1 MSNILRRLS
10 GGLVIAAIS
19 CGLQAS
25 TIPQLGENR
34 VRTVEL
40 GPVEIQFPT
49 QRAAPAIADLN
60 LTSDDPNV
68 RRFGLA
74 WVQRVE
80 DTALVETRDVVLA
93 AIVDAQGD
101 PIAGPT
107 RIATYSRGGTSVV
120 SNPTVSADA
129 SGYMTVAWSV
139 VEQGP
144 GGDFDQTIMAR
155 TFRPEADDGS
165 LCPADGLPSLL
176 ADPFDPSAVLLDTAL
191 VPELADTPGSF
202 ELMRARI
209 DLDSDASA
217 AGRTVIVFP
226 DHRAEPNWGV
236 FALSADLDID
246 DPLPDPSEWCEEGNG
261 HARLL
266 PPDPA
271 NALTRIA
278 GNAEYR
284 VSPRVAINTNNERA
298 VVGWRSQVGA
308 ILTQR
313 LDPVGGL
320 LGDRIE
326 VAARPDSV
334 QESLHG
340 PDLDY
345 GPDGFFR
352 VVWEQTSYQRPGDDI
367 AAFSQLRMSRFDD
380 SGNPIE
386 EGLPIERAEGSS
398 TRKLHSL
405 RDPRIQARDLDGN
418 FAVGWSRQTGEC
430 PNDNVG
436 YTWFTL
442 AAAEGGCLPDDGAG
456 DIFIAPVTGS
466 CGLSIQ
472 TSSPSDEPPR
482 CRAQMRIRPIGGVES
497 GQIRLD
503 ADGPWGWDDFG
514 PPRSTTL
521 RFGPPSQFADACVR
535 LEWSDSFGSRSRTV
549 RQLCSGSNCVS
560 CEDQAQAAGRAMPA
574 ANAGPGEV
582 IPTERTAAP
591 ASSRAGAFADA
602 DLQLRWFQRDYR
614 TDEATPVG
622 TVTISDQPQ
631 TAGSPALAM
640 TRQGDMLAGWI
651 ARDVPDPDG
660 GGVLPT
666 ALVTQNLT
674 GPVELSINDI
684 GILEGPLGR
693 ATANF
698 TLTADKAYPTLPGT
712 CSQDTPVPVVSLLTA
727 DGSASFLSGDYIR
740 TTATLAFDP
749 CDPLAPLSVGFSVPV
764 EDDEVFEDTESFFV
778 DLFDEANAIVV
789 RRQGVGAIVDNDPPA
804 TVLPPDGPVE
814 ICEDGTVP
822 LAAAPRCPGTGGER
836 DFVEIELTLDVFQEV
851 EGSVEFLTLDGSP
864 FGGIGAAF
872 ANADYEPVSG
882 ELQFLPGNTS
892 AFLSVDLVDDGFA
905 ELPEQFFVELIG
917 ADNLTLPADPDDL
930 FVNVTILDDD
940 ACDVAPQWFLPDPGA
955 PTADV
960 LPTTGTETERTG
972 YFCVVNPAGIGE
984 CPWLSELDLEPG
996 EEPWLARTDIP
1007 FDAPPA
1013 GVSAADLEAARSA
1026 CAAIGADTPGDPDD
1040 DATGAIRYV
1049 AEENLPDPT
1058 NPVVVGRTQGVQFI
1072 NGAVEPEVRDVT
1084 QAGGDCAIDVAP
1096 GQREF
1101 FPVGGT
1107 ARFDVTFGD
1116 EPACEFIEWT
1126 AAVDAGAAEWLSID
1140 GATSGGNFTFN
1151 GPGSFTIDVEPYLLD
1166 TGPALQRT
1174 GTIAISGQPVLVVQ
1188 EAPFFDHFDDG
1199 VPPDP
1204 VGWRYTEPDSW
1215 SEAGTRLTAATPGRA
1230 EVIADPAF
1238 PGCSDCLVETDLR
1251 FDTFGKGRATVYM
1264 WWRSD
1269 QNHLAL
1275 TADEFFDTWTLVQ
1288 RVNGTDH
1295 VLKTFNA
1302 DLLVGVE
1309 YAVRI
1314 EYTDELGGPL
1324 LLVEVGGDA
1333 MCPEPG
1339 PGVEPCTPFD
1349 PDPDDPDVDPVVGS
1363 GTVGYAVEEATIS
1376 FNRLRV
1382 IRADRLAIPLGT
1394 LFLDGFESP

>member
-101 PIAGPT
+101 PIAGPN
-107 RIATYSRGGTSVV
+107 RIATYSGGGTSVV

-129 SGYMTVAWSV
+129 SGYMIVAWSV

-202 ELMRARI
+202 ELMRPRI
-209 DLDSDASA
+209 GLDSDASA

-246 DPLPDPSEWCEEGNG
+246 DPLPDPSEWCGVA

-266 PPDPA
+266 PPDPT
-271 NALTRIA
+271 NALVRIG
-278 GNAEYR
+278 GNGEYQ
-284 VSPRVAINTNNERA
+284 VAPRVGLNANNEQA
-298 VVGWRSQVGA
+298 VVVWRSKRGA
-308 ILTQR
+308 IHAQR
-313 LDPVGGL
+313 LTPSGTLQGE
-320 LGDRIE
+320 RIE
-326 VAARPDSV
+326 VASRPDSI
-334 QESLHG
+334 QESVHD
-340 PDLDY
+340 PDVDF

-352 VVWEQTSYQRPGDDI
+352 VVWEFNRYWQPGDDI
-367 AAFSQLRMSRFDD
+367 AASSQIRFSRFDG
-380 SGNPIE
+380 SGSAALS
-386 EGLPIERAEGSS
+386 GLSIGRGDGTGAEGMN
-398 TRKLHSL
+398 SL
-405 RDPRIQARDLDGN
+405 RFPRIQSRDLGGN
-418 FAVGWSRQTGEC
+418 FAVSWFRQREEC
-430 PNDNVG
+430 GD
-436 YTWFTL
+436 TTADWFINL
-442 AAAEGGCLPDDGAG
+442 AANSNCSADAGGYAG
-456 DIFIAPVTGS
+456 PVSAGS
-466 CGLSIQ
+466 CELELNPDAGGLSL
-472 TSSPSDEPPR
+472 PE
-482 CRAQMRIRPIGGVES
+482 CR
-497 GQIRLD
+497 GQ
-503 ADGPWGWDDFG
+503 
-514 PPRSTTL
+514 
-521 RFGPPSQFADACVR
+521 VR
-535 LEWSDSFGSRSRTV
+535 LEPIAAGVPLDGISLAPDGPSAWDDLVAPRRFSLVFESADETRERCALLVNNSPIGVQNSERLV
-549 RQLCSGSNCVS
+549 RQPCRRGSCVT
-560 CEDQAQAAGRAMPA
+560 CEDQADEAGVRLPLPA
-574 ANAGPGEV
+574 ASRVVGAVQGNPL
-582 IPTERTAAP
+582 PR
-591 ASSRAGAFADA
+591 ASVFTNVDI
-602 DLQLRWFQRDYR
+602 QLRWLQSDFQAN
-614 TDEATPVG
+614 EATPVE

-778 DLFDEANAIVV
+778 DLFDEASAIVV
-789 RRQGVGAIVDNDPPA
+789 RRQGVGAIVDNDAPA

-1049 AEENLPDPT
+1049 AEENLPSPT

-1084 QAGGDCAIDVAP
+1084 QAGGDCAIDVVP